1 MAYVFGIDI
10 GGTKIA
16 VAAVSLQG
24 EILARDEIETR
35 AAEGAPRVI
44 ARLCHALHSLERD
57 DELLGIGV
65 GCTGPVDPRTG
76 HVMNPYTLPTWDDV
90 DIVSPLVDEFFARE
104 RGRTRVVLEND
115 CDAAALG
122 EHWIG
127 SARGATNAI
136 YITVGTGIGAGLILN
151 NKLYRGV
158 GMVAGEFG
166 HMTIAHDGV
175 TCYCGARGCLEM
187 YAAGPA
193 IAKAYADKTRAQNLS
208 ARDVMARAQNGD
220 ADARAVVEQTAYYLG
235 VGLGNLITILAP
247 DVIVLGGGVM
257 QRFEMFYPTM
267 RATIT
272 KNVTLVPSAQVK
284 IVRAALGQNAGV
296 IGAAKA
302 FLEMQDA

>member
-1 MAYVFGIDI
+1 MAYIFGVDI

-24 EILARDEIETR
+24 EILDRAEIETR
-35 AAEGAPRVI
+35 AAEGASRVI
-44 ARLCHALHSLERD
+44 ARLFDALHSIQRD
-57 DELLGIGV
+57 DELLGIGI

-76 HVMNPYTLPTWDDV
+76 HVMNPYTLPTWEDV
-90 DIVSPLVDEFFARE
+90 DIVSPLAGEFHARAA
-104 RGRTRVVLEND
+104 LEND

-127 SARGATNAI
+127 SARGANNAV

-151 NKLYRGV
+151 NRLYRGV
-158 GMVAGEFG
+158 GMTAGEIG
-166 HMTIAHDGV
+166 HMTIVHDGPP
-175 TCYCGARGCLEM
+175 CYCGSRGCLEM

-193 IAKAYADKTRAQNLS
+193 IARAYENKTGAHNIS
-208 ARDVMARAQNGD
+208 AREVIARAQNGD
-220 ADARAVVEQTAYYLG
+220 AHARRVVEQTAYYLG

-257 QRFEMFYPTM
+257 QHFDLFYPTL

-272 KNVTLVPSAQVK
+272 KNVTLVPSEQVN
-284 IVRAALGQNAGV
+284 IVPAALGQNAGV
-296 IGAAKA
+296 TGAAKA
-302 FLEMQDA
+302 LLERINNGF